1 MPAARARP
9 TPRSCLWI
17 PCPDQR
23 EYPIAVPCQPGGK
36 GIHWPRN
43 GFLLGRDK
51 IDPTGQDREFTF
63 GKGMD
68 FENGA
73 PNTGYAQGS
82 QNFQVRRFFE
92 FLHVHHEAS
101 DFEIEEQV
109 G

>member
-1 MPAARARP
+1 MIGR
-9 TPRSCLWI
+9 
-17 PCPDQR
+17 
-23 EYPIAVPCQPGGK
+23 G
-36 GIHWPRN
+36 RN

-51 IDPTGQDREFTF
+51 IDPTGQDREFRTF

-68 FENGA
+68 FEDGA
-73 PNTGYAQGS
+73 PNTATPKEVKTS
-82 QNFQVRRFFE
+82 KFDVFE